1 MTRPTAVVLRN
12 PRARRAANAVRPD
25 VLHTLGTRYDV
36 RVVTPESARETTE
49 LAAQAARDGVQ
60 VVIAAGGDGT
70 ARAVAQGLAGTDV
83 PLALLPVGT
92 ANDLARALGLPR
104 DVRLAAARIVAQRVR
119 AVDVV
124 DTGDALFCT
133 VGGLGL
139 VSRSA
144 FLVNELKMARGATRV
159 ASSAA
164 GASIY
169 KLAATAALLAHG
181 GESRALQVS
190 WLTPQ
195 GVRHDESV
203 QVHGAFIAN
212 QRYLGGGLALP
223 SGSVDDDGVFELCLV
238 RRTSRVRL
246 LDAFARL
253 SLGLPIPA
261 SVLRIIPATE
271 AHLAIGEADALL
283 GDGERL
289 GAGRLFT
296 LRARHRALRVVI

>member
-1 MTRPTAVVLRN
+1 VPLPVAVVVRN
-12 PRARRAANAVRPD
+12 PRARRAAHALHAD

-36 RVVTPESARETTE
+36 RVATPDSAREVTAC
-49 LAAQAARDGVQ
+49 AAQAARDGSAI
-60 VVIAAGGDGT
+60 VIAAGGDGT
-70 ARAVAQGLAGTDV
+70 ARAVAQGLVGTDV

-104 DVRLAAARIVAQRVR
+104 DARAAAARIVAGRIR

-124 DTGDALFCT
+124 DAGDALFCT

-144 FLVNELKMARGATRV
+144 FLVNEMKAAGGVARA
-159 ASSAA
+159 AASAA
-164 GASIY
+164 GAFVY
-169 KLAATAALLAHG
+169 KLAATSALFTHG
-181 GESRALQVS
+181 GATRMLQVS

-195 GVRHDESV
+195 GVRRDESLR
-203 QVHGAFIAN
+203 VHGAFIAN
-212 QRYLGGGLALP
+212 QRFLGGGLALP

-238 RRTSRVRL
+238 RETPRARL
-246 LDAFARL
+246 LDAFTRL
-253 SLGLPIPA
+253 SLGLPIPPE
-261 SVLRIIPATE
+261 VLRIIPATE

-296 LRARHRALRVVI
+296 LRARPRALRVIV

>member
-1 MTRPTAVVLRN
+1 M
-12 PRARRAANAVRPD
+12 RPD

-159 ASSAA
+159 AASAA

-283 GDGERL
+283 GD
-289 GAGRLFT
+289 
-296 LRARHRALRVVI
+296 